1 MRAPPSEHWAERA
14 RFQVD
19 MIDPPSTTRRHPAI
33 AAFLSFLFPGLGQAY
48 RGERRLALLLAV
60 PVLVLLLAAAL
71 AVAVGGN
78 AALNSA
84 FSAGFLTALIALDL
98 ALMAWRLFAIGEAGL
113 KSPGPEHATEAV
125 TATGP
130 SSTGRQPMT
139 AERIGTI
146 AIVVMLM
153 LLTVGMHAWAGMVIG
168 RVNTTL
174 GDVFS
179 GVGGGPPGGR
189 GGNPPPL
196 NHPDYAWN
204 GTERIN
210 FLLLGIDSAPRRG
223 DEALTDTILVVS
235 VDPTSK
241 SAVMISIPR
250 DTGFLPLPDRSVYAD
265 GLYPNKVN
273 ELTTEAGANPEL
285 WCPDMTPD
293 QGAACGLRTLERT
306 VGLYLGIPIQ
316 YYATVDLLG
325 FQHLIDAV
333 GPLTLC
339 LPGKLVDD
347 TYHEPWDAFGP
358 RRGVELPA
366 GCTEYDGPHALAYAR
381 ARKGYIEMPD
391 GTQVQQDDFKR
402 ADRQQE
408 VLLKLREQ
416 FAEMD
421 LIFDLPDA
429 LEAIGA
435 TVKTDFPR
443 DQAGDLA
450 SLLPLITGPDI
461 RRLVLDL
468 PRFVDPPPDPLA
480 NYVLVPR
487 RDDLRVQMR
496 RLFGREN
503 LEGWYLATRNTGPD
517 V

>member
-1 MRAPPSEHWAERA
+1 
-14 RFQVD
+14 
-19 MIDPPSTTRRHPAI
+19 MIDPPSSQRRSPAI

-48 RGERRLALLLAV
+48 LGERRLALLLAV
-60 PVLVLLLAAAL
+60 PVLLLLLAALL
-71 AVAVGGN
+71 AVAVGGS

-84 FSAGFLTALIALDL
+84 FSSNFLTALILLDL

-113 KSPGPEHATEAV
+113 RSPEPERAAV
-125 TATGP
+125 PVTVGGP
-130 SSTGRQPMT
+130 SNGRQRMT

-146 AIVVMLM
+146 GVVVLLM

-174 GDVFS
+174 GNVFS
-179 GVGGGPPGGR
+179 GVGGGTPGGA
-189 GGNPPPL
+189 GGNHQPL
-196 NHPDYAWN
+196 NRPEYAWN

-235 VDPTSK
+235 VDPKTNT
-241 SAVMISIPR
+241 AVMISVPR
-250 DTGFLPLPDRSVYAD
+250 DTGFLPLPDRSVYPD
-265 GLYPNKVN
+265 GLYPNKIN
-273 ELTTEAGANPEL
+273 ELTTEAGADPEL

-306 VGLYLGIPIQ
+306 IGLYLGIPIQ
-316 YYATVDLLG
+316 YYATIDLFG
-325 FQHLIDAV
+325 FQRLIDSV

-347 TYHEPWDAFGP
+347 TYHEPGDAFGP

-366 GCTEYDGPHALAYAR
+366 GCTAYDGPHALAYAR

-391 GTQVQQDDFKR
+391 GTRVQLDDFKR
-402 ADRQQE
+402 ADRQQQ
-408 VLLKLREQ
+408 VLLELRSH

-421 LIFDLPDA
+421 LFFELPDA

-443 DQAGDLA
+443 DKAGDLA

-468 PRFVDPPPDPLA
+468 PRFVDPPPDPQA
-480 NYVLVPR
+480 NYILVPR
-487 RDDLRVQMR
+487 RDDLRVEMR

-503 LEGWYLATRNTGPD
+503 LEGWYLATRNEGPD
-517 V
+517 A